1 MSPVSVTHKQ
11 YCVVVKALRTG
22 TALLSSS
29 VVVPWSG
36 RARTIPRH
44 DLWPGP
50 GSSVEPMDV
59 LVSINGVDVSTR
71 TLEEV
76 NNLVFGA
83 QLQGP
88 MGGNV
93 HFLFQ
98 NTDHDDS
105 TLVEVTRLA
114 SEGQDIQVLPRL
126 SSAVLTS
133 RHLAFLS
140 PLRVCKLKVAL
151 ACQVAIMRRVV
162 DLLKD

>member
-1 MSPVSVTHKQ
+1 
-11 YCVVVKALRTG
+11 
-22 TALLSSS
+22 
-29 VVVPWSG
+29 
-36 RARTIPRH
+36 
-44 DLWPGP
+44 
-50 GSSVEPMDV
+50 
-59 LVSINGVDVSTR
+59 
-71 TLEEV
+71 
-76 NNLVFGA
+76 
-83 QLQGP
+83 

-162 DLLKD
+162 DLLKDREFSDIEVIKKERHLPGGGGWWIKTLEAINELKSWANKGYIHDVSTSPEVAAAKVGVQLTSGVLSRTGHG